1 MRLYNQKKISPDNT
15 YLYALNM
22 VNKSEGAEDEL
33 QDEAGNVECIDIPN
47 GYKVLGTVET
57 PKKKTFLF
65 LQGSTFKIW
74 QVVQCKHVEILDTT
88 DFTYSLPIK
97 GEYRIINE
105 NQELLYFYDGSSPDR
120 YFNISHPEYHTYADS
135 FLLKPNFQTPTIRLV
150 DLVES
155 GGNLPSSAYS
165 IKARYLDN
173 MGNPTD
179 WFSETLPYP
188 ISSVGS
194 FDNPISV
201 EGVELNTPTTKAL
214 VYKMWNLDTNYPFV
228 EIAVNKYT
236 DENTVQSFSYGKFK
250 TADDFQV
257 SITSINNLSLIP
269 YETTTVSTA
278 KYESSGVML
287 QSDNRLLRGNLKE
300 KNIDWGK
307 FQQSAN
313 NIRVNYVLGEPL
325 YNQIKDNEDYI
336 TGDKAINY
344 IAGSKSGF
352 AYTNKS
358 LMRDEVYAVGIVWIM
373 KDGLESPVMH
383 IPGRQKDKYAN
394 GTNAPLVD
402 PNTHTRIAPST
413 GWDSSLFNGAA
424 RSDADIFVEATNQ
437 NDYERWQ
444 VYNTAW
450 FDNAG
455 VFDRELAYYECRDL
469 SNAPIMYPDDLDC
482 DGNRIYPT
490 GAIRHC
496 KTPDTTLEKHYGYG
510 TQYYTNP
517 LYFKFSNIAPPA
529 AYANDVVAYKI
540 VIGDRAN
547 DKTVIDKGI
556 LNTILE
562 QTYNQNLVDTVTYD
576 NRDLRK
582 GYIQSMQFS
591 HDNQTPKSY
600 TLQTSSEFFNAAG
613 GLQAFMCLPAC
624 SDTIAYQKENCEQVD
639 DTPTK
644 TAIRLVGYHS
654 PMSKVKST
662 ELQGTHIKWERELY
676 TNLSLNDKSNENFY
690 VLNNRKKYKNRE
702 TKNILTTNAFYR
714 FDRSCIPKPTLTNRL
729 IKNSTFIPADSTFTG
744 DVKQITTISTDSS
757 GVFNN
762 KTQQEVN
769 VFQVEGS
776 QDDNVFLPQTTVL
789 DHACTHTP
797 KFTAPTNVVALTD
810 TNTNRW
816 AKPSAYT
823 MANNYL
829 SVEGIA
835 DFRTAGGWMSHNYV
849 AIKRYKTD
857 CYRDLTSIKY
867 VDYSDEVIA
876 SGTSSCII
884 HAGDIFICRF
894 AFRQTFYGYVP
905 HGDNMSV
912 AINLFGYDEKNTGRG
927 KNLSLQTNS
936 NPGGGTV
943 NAVFESKVIDTF
955 YESEINIE
963 WREHNEDI
971 WNNTFFKDDDTV
983 KKNEQY
989 DPANATIKPNLF
1001 YPKFYGNKAEKLL
1014 TLELDANA
1022 ISRLNDAGQWKH
1034 YELFKNYYKL
1044 RDFYN
1049 ITAPNYRLFPLK
1061 EFRCDGDEFPNR
1073 RIWSERANPESL
1085 KDNYRL
1091 FLANNYKD
1099 IEGNSSYITDLF
1111 EHKGV
1116 LYTHTNETMYRTPQ
1130 TAEQL
1135 EVGRTKVTIGTGEY
1149 LSLPDV
1155 RLSNTVYNYAG
1166 QQGRFNRI
1174 NTEYGVFFCNQE
1186 QGVVYNFG
1194 ETLQTISDDLQL
1206 WFYNNLPSELNEL
1219 FRKNFGVNYPLLDNI
1234 IDGVGIQSTIDY
1246 NLDRWILH
1254 KRDYLPIKPL
1264 EIYDPLG
1271 VSDPQVLYF
1280 AYEITIDGKD
1290 YTNVFVSYNDEVYT
1304 IHPFTSDIFENKSW
1318 TLSYD
1323 MSKKSW
1329 ISYHTYQ
1336 PNWMYQDGS
1345 TFYTLDE
1352 DIWKHDGGLQ
1362 RTFYGN
1368 TYDARI
1374 EWQISKQREIIDS
1387 IQYIMNVE
1395 VYDNLTKRWIEAYGD
1410 FSKGFIYNT
1419 YQSTL
1424 MFDIQSDINY
1434 TWSDLV
1440 KNVST
1445 RERVRRINGFRQLN
1459 TTSSVLDSS
1468 WAALNADYQGYEPYT
1483 AYNETYV
1490 QNYSTM
1496 YPLRDIYTN
1505 ARMYFQKDNIY
1516 RMRWQTSNTQT
1527 TKSDI

>member
-165 IKARYLDN
+165 IKARYVDN
-173 MGNPTD
+173 IGNVTD

-188 ISSVGS
+188 ISSLGS
-194 FDNPISV
+194 FNSPITV
-201 EGVELNTPTTKAL
+201 EGVDLNTPTTKAL

-269 YETTTVSTA
+269 YETTTVSTT

-307 FQQSAN
+307 FQQKAN
-313 NIRVNYVLGEPL
+313 DIEVNYVIGEPIYDMASYFETDPVMTNGTVN
-325 YNQIKDNEDYI
+325 YNGGN
-336 TGDKAINY
+336 
-344 IAGSKSGF
+344 KSGY

-358 LMRDEVYAVGIVWIM
+358 LMRDEVYAVGIVWIFS
-373 KDGLESPVMH
+373 DGSESPVFH
-383 IPGRQKDKYAN
+383 IPGRKKNKYAN
-394 GTNAPLVD
+394 GSDAPIIE
-402 PNTHTRIAPST
+402 PNTHNRIAPTSD
-413 GWDSSLFNGAA
+413 WDTSVYTCSSY
-424 RSDADIFVEATNQ
+424 SDADVYANSTTTATNF
-437 NDYERWQ
+437 ERWQ

-450 FDNAG
+450 YDDPG
-455 VFDRELAYYECRDL
+455 VTDRELAYYECRDS
-469 SNAPIMYPDDLDC
+469 SNDPINYPDDLDC
-482 DGNRIYPT
+482 DGNRIYPE

-496 KTPDTTLEKHYGYG
+496 KTPDTTLEKHYGFNG
-510 TQYYTNP
+510 FVYYTNP
-517 LYFKFSNIAPPA
+517 LYFSFNNIIAPIG
-529 AYANDVVAYKI
+529 YDVIAYKI
-540 VIGDRAN
+540 VIGDRTN
-547 DKTVIDKGI
+547 DKTVVDKGI
-556 LNTILE
+556 LSTIL
-562 QTYNQNLVDTVTYD
+562 QQQYQQNLVNAVTPGNKD
-576 NRDLRK
+576 IKDQFF
-582 GYIQSMQFS
+582 QSMQFS

-600 TLQTSSEFFNAAG
+600 SLQTTKRWNATG
-613 GLQAFMCLPAC
+613 GDQAFIAMPAC
-624 SDTIAYQKENCEQVD
+624 SDVVAYQQENCEELSNF
-639 DTPTK
+639 PTR
-644 TAIRLVGYHS
+644 TALPLVGYHS
-654 PMSKVKST
+654 PLTKLKGSEVNGS
-662 ELQGTHIKWERELY
+662 HVKWEREIY
-676 TNLSLNDKSNENFY
+676 TSLTEGVAPYNTVCNEHFY

-702 TKNILTTNAFYR
+702 TKNVLTTNVYYR
-714 FDRSCIPKPTLTNRL
+714 FENTYIPFNTLTNR
-729 IKNSTFIPADSTFTG
+729 IITNATYIDADSTYNGET
-744 DVKQITTISTDSS
+744 QIETANVPAFDAS
-757 GVFNN
+757 FNN
-762 KTQQEVN
+762 KTQQEVT
-769 VFQVEGS
+769 VLQVEGS
-776 QDDNVFLPQTTVL
+776 KDSPISLYRADEDGLFTIFSDGTDKAQWTTPGTYTHAIRFTTLPGIP
-789 DHACTHTP
+789 DIW
-797 KFTAPTNVVALTD
+797 TN
-810 TNTNRW
+810 
-816 AKPSAYT
+816 
-823 MANNYL
+823 
-829 SVEGIA
+829 
-835 DFRTAGGWMSHNYV
+835 GGWMSHNYV
-849 AIKRYKTD
+849 AIKRYKSD
-857 CYRDLTSIKY
+857 CYRDLTKIKY
-867 VDYSDEVIA
+867 VDYSNIVWQNDEDVLTPA
-876 SGTSSCII
+876 CLVA
-884 HAGDIFICRF
+884 AGDIFICRF

-905 HGDNMSV
+905 HAGNYSG
-912 AINLFGYDEKNTGRG
+912 INLFRQDGGSTGGKDLYSQTCDAVNTE
-927 KNLSLQTNS
+927 
-936 NPGGGTV
+936 V
-943 NAVFESKVIDTF
+943 NAIFESKIIDTY
-955 YESEINIE
+955 YESEVNIE
-963 WREHNEDI
+963 WREHNDDI
-971 WNNTFFKDDDTV
+971 WNNTYFKDDDAA
-983 KKNEQY
+983 KKSEQY
-989 DPANATIKPNLF
+989 DAPNAVVRPNLF
-1001 YPKFYGNKAEKLL
+1001 FPKYYGNKGRSYL
-1014 TLELDANA
+1014 TLELDSNA
-1022 ISRLNDAGQWKH
+1022 ISRLTDQGVWKF

-1044 RDFYN
+1044 NDVYSVKF
-1049 ITAPNYRLFPLK
+1049 PNYRLYPLE
-1061 EFRCDGDEFPNR
+1061 EFRCDVNLFPNR
-1073 RIWSERANPESL
+1073 LIWSEKANNEEK
-1085 KDNYRL
+1085 KDTYRK

-1099 IEGNSSYITDLF
+1099 IEGNTSNITDVF
-1111 EHKGV
+1111 EKKGAIYV
-1116 LYTHTNETMYRTPQ
+1116 HTNESLYSLPRTSEQIQ
-1130 TAEQL
+1130 TSGLSA
-1135 EVGRTKVTIGTGEY
+1135 TIGTGEY
-1149 LSLPDV
+1149 LSLPPMQLV
-1155 RLSNTVYNYAG
+1155 NSTYNYAG

-1186 QGVVYNFG
+1186 QGVIYNFG

-1219 FRKNFGVNYPLLDNI
+1219 FRKNFDVNYPLLDNI

-1395 VYDNLTKRWIEAYGD
+1395 VYDNVTKRWIEAYGD

-1468 WAALNADYQGYEPYT
+1468 WTALNADYQGYEPYT